1 MQTEDAGFGPLI
13 AGGCMEER
21 YTFGKD
27 EKSLALLEYTR
38 KVRESFGY
46 TCTVEVAHVGIHEL
60 HTLVA
65 VRPKDGKL

>member
-1 MQTEDAGFGPLI
+1 
-13 AGGCMEER
+13 MEER